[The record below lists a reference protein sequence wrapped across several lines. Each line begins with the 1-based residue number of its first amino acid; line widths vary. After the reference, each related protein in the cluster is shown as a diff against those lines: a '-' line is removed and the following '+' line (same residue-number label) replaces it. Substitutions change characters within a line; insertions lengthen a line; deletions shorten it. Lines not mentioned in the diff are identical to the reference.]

1 MDRLRETQ
9 LTQRA
14 TRRPCEYNY
23 TNADIH
29 SVNVQPGEG
38 YQFEYPVNWAGDPST
53 NKVIGL
59 RRISYKPTSVNIALE
74 IKVTYTDDLEGT
86 PTEDT
91 ATIPVVGIYTAE
103 NSFEECWTDMAK
115 QITDQIKTQN
125 LQTKFHFIQSYNKD
139 TGKFKMSFEKSDE
152 RFEFEIDFKYG
163 NDYLYDGTDTAY
175 GDVNQIFYKCEFLRL
190 FNQPV
195 TKENVDSLYN
205 DSFYELEYENVWNRD
220 SFYCHASFSDSPR
233 KIIGINKDFWPTPSV
248 FYEYSDNSNDFNIYF
263 TTDTVHRILPR
274 HGVLLIQ
281 ISYIYNYQTSYLSY

>member
-29 SVNVQPGEG
+29 SLDVQPSDG

-59 RRISYKPTSVNIALE
+59 RRISYKPASINLAFDID
-74 IKVTYTDDLEGT
+74 VTYDPDAEEEEAGV
-86 PTEDT
+86 E
-91 ATIPVVGIYTAE
+91 TIPIAACYTSE
-103 NSFEECWTDMAK
+103 NTFEECWTNIMK
-115 QITDQIKTQN
+115 QITDKIAEDSLSSTFRLVQA
-125 LQTKFHFIQSYNKD
+125 YDKD
-139 TGKFKMSFEKSDE
+139 TGTFSMSFENASSVLSFCLAFRYGGDYSYSTRNDFDNKS
-152 RFEFEIDFKYG
+152 K
-163 NDYLYDGTDTAY
+163 
-175 GDVNQIFYKCEFLRL
+175 IFYKSEFLKL
-190 FNQPV
+190 FNQPI
-195 TKENVDSLYN
+195 TKDTVYDIGGTSYN
-205 DSFYELEYENVWNRD
+205 KLEFDNVWNRD

-248 FYEYSDNSNDFNIYF
+248 FYEYSDNSNDFNVYF

-281 ISYIYNYQTSYLSY
+281 ISYIYNYQTSYLTY

>member
-74 IKVTYTDDLEGT
+74 IKVTYTYDLEGT
-86 PTEDT
+86 ETEDT

-115 QITDQIKTQN
+115 QITDQIKTQS

-175 GDVNQIFYKCEFLRL
+175 GDVNQIFYKSEFLRL